1 MGAYLSSPSLTKE
14 TSSGTCPNPTNKSSI
29 VTWSATSMQ
38 GWRKTMEDAHITTTS
53 CPSTSG
59 TNDTMVFSV
68 FDGHGGSEVA
78 LFCEKHFVEELV
90 KRKEWKEGDVGKSL
104 VETFHK
110 LDEMVDSSEYR
121 EELSRLTNGNKNKP
135 QGGAGEEGDGEERIS
150 TANAIDLFQ
159 KLLTMSKDK
168 EGKEDD
174 DKTSKDKAEAP
185 STSLPSETSSFSPAP
200 PSVGRQRVLS
210 TSVSGINP
218 RTGRQECL
226 LPDHPVHAGCT
237 SVVVVVNGT
246 TITVA
251 NAGDSRAVMMRKND
265 KVFPLSYDHKPSDEI
280 ESTRING
287 AGGFVNQFGRVNGN
301 LNLSR
306 SIGDLKYKQ
315 NVEVAREQQMIT
327 AEPDLITVEMLPDDE
342 FIVVGC
348 DGIWD
353 CLTNEECCQFV
364 KTRIDE
370 MTPAKIIEECLD
382 TIVSE
387 DPRATQGIGGDNM
400 SLLLIDLRSETR
412 EVNKKKD

>member
-90 KRKEWKEGDVGKSL
+90 KRKGE
-104 VETFHK
+104 K
-110 LDEMVDSSEYR
+110 LQAAKR
-121 EELSRLTNGNKNKP
+121 RG
-135 QGGAGEEGDGEERIS
+135 
-150 TANAIDLFQ
+150 
-159 KLLTMSKDK
+159 
-168 EGKEDD
+168 
-174 DKTSKDKAEAP
+174 
-185 STSLPSETSSFSPAP
+185 
-200 PSVGRQRVLS
+200 
-210 TSVSGINP
+210 
-218 RTGRQECL
+218 TGRQECL

-251 NAGDSRAVMMRKND
+251 NAGDSRAVMMRKD
-265 KVFPLSYDHKPSDEI
+265 DEVFPLSYDHKPSDEI

-412 EVNKKKD
+412 E